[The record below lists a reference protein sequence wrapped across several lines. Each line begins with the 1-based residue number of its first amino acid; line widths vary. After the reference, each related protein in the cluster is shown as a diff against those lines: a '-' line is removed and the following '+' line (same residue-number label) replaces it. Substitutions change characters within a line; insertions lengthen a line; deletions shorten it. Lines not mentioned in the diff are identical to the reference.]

1 MRKYFKLITINPVA
15 KRHGAQEV
23 DSSNEAHGSRQGPKV
38 YGTGYR
44 LGTGEE
50 PSEVI
55 HGPPRPKTPKVH
67 KLRLWKNGFTVDEG
81 PRRAYNDPANQE
93 FLKDINQGVTPREL
107 VRFSEGAEVNLDM
120 EDHRDEDYAPPKG
133 KYVLYNDGYKLGSPT
148 PTVVSNASPQEL
160 VNNEDLAKKEMPID
174 ESSPVTQVQVRLS
187 NGSRFVLIPK

>member
-1 MRKYFKLITINPVA
+1 
-15 KRHGAQEV
+15 
-23 DSSNEAHGSRQGPKV
+23 
-38 YGTGYR
+38 
-44 LGTGEE
+44 
-50 PSEVI
+50 
-55 HGPPRPKTPKVH
+55 VH

-81 PRRAYNDPANQE
+81 PLRAYNDPANKE
-93 FLKDINQGVTPREL
+93 FLNDINQGVTPREL